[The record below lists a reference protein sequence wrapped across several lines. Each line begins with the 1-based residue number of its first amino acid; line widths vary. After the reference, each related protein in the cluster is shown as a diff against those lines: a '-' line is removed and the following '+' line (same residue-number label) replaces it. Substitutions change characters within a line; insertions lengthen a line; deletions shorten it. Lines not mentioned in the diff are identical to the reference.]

1 MKLYGFFRSSAAYRV
16 RIALNL
22 KKLPYA
28 QSSVH
33 LSRDGGWQWSEE
45 YRAIN
50 PQKRRRTS
58 QRLGFDL
65 TDERSARDA
74 KGRSEDE
81 PGFAVPRA
89 SPSRDAGRGE
99 IGDDRFREQAA
110 GVSTSVGE
118 FPNAGM
124 VPVTTGYFET
134 LRIPLVKGRYFNRS
148 DTPDSLPVA
157 IVNSSVARKY
167 WLNQD
172 PGSKVV
178 QTGEP
183 AFPHAGA

>member
-1 MKLYGFFRSSAAYRV
+1 
-16 RIALNL
+16 
-22 KKLPYA
+22 
-28 QSSVH
+28 
-33 LSRDGGWQWSEE
+33 
-45 YRAIN
+45 
-50 PQKRRRTS
+50 
-58 QRLGFDL
+58 
-65 TDERSARDA
+65 
-74 KGRSEDE
+74 
-81 PGFAVPRA
+81 
-89 SPSRDAGRGE
+89 
-99 IGDDRFREQAA
+99 
-110 GVSTSVGE
+110 
-118 FPNAGM
+118 M